1 MASRLTLVLEL
12 KRKSTLQTHW
22 INNAAHAAKAAS
34 DTLDIVNPATGERI
48 DTIPKGEAACA
59 DVAVGAARSAFQSW
73 AALSPGARRDYLVKA
88 AHLIE
93 THCEKIATLLTM
105 EMGKTLA
112 QSRGEVMGAAD
123 VVRQM
128 ADLALHLRSGA
139 QMARSGEINFQ
150 QRFARG
156 VAALIVPWNYPVMV
170 GVENAAA
177 NLAVGNTVVWKPS
190 EKTPLSS
197 RLVAELA
204 FGHLPAGCLNLLL
217 GDGLGAGDPL
227 VRHADVAVVVFVGS
241 ERTGRQLGALCGAS
255 LKKVVL
261 ELGGKDPL
269 IIDETVDITAAAKH
283 AALASYTNAGQIC
296 TSTERI
302 YIARQSFDAFVEA
315 LVRESAAIHVG
326 NGLQAGVHMGPIVD
340 GTQLA
345 AIDAQVQDAVSRGA
359 CLRFGGAQ
367 LQGPGT
373 FYPPTV
379 LTGVDTASQLMQ
391 QETFGPV
398 APCFAFDDFEEALT
412 MANDSRYGL
421 SAMVCTSSAPRAI
434 HALHTLHAGMV
445 RINTMRG
452 RSGGATSE
460 PFGASGLGH
469 GYGLE
474 FLMELTRQKSIYWRG
489 QLD

>member
-1 MASRLTLVLEL
+1 LASPLMPVPDL
-12 KRKSTLQTHW
+12 KGEGTVQTHW
-22 INNAAHAAKAAS
+22 IKNAAHAASTAGG
-34 DTLDIVNPATGERI
+34 TLDIVNPATGQHI
-48 DTIPKGEAACA
+48 DAIPKGDAESA
-59 DVAVGAARSAFQSW
+59 DAAVGAARAAFASW
-73 AALSPGARRDYLVKA
+73 SALSPSARRDYLVKA
-88 AHLIE
+88 ALLIE
-93 THCEKIATLLTM
+93 THCEQIATLLTT

-128 ADLALHLRSGA
+128 SDLALHLRSGS
-139 QMARSGEINFQ
+139 QMARFGEVNFQ

-156 VAALIVPWNYPVMV
+156 VAALVVPWNYPVMV

-227 VRHADVAVVVFVGS
+227 VRHAGVDVVVFVGS
-241 ERTGRQLGALCGAS
+241 ERTGRRLGELCGAS

-269 IIDETVDITAAAKH
+269 IIDETVDVAAAARH
-283 AALASYTNAGQIC
+283 AALATYTNAGQIC

-302 YIARQSFDAFVEA
+302 YIARQSFDAFVDA
-315 LVRESAAIHVG
+315 LVRESAAIKLG
-326 NGLQAGVHMGPIVD
+326 DGLQAGVQMGPIVD
-340 GTQLA
+340 GLQLA
-345 AIDAQVQDAVSRGA
+345 TIALQVQDAVDRGA
-359 CLRFGGAQ
+359 CLRHGGMQ
-367 LQGPGT
+367 LDRPGS

-379 LTGVDTASQLMQ
+379 LTGVDAASQLMQ

-398 APCFAFDDFEEALT
+398 APCFVFDDFDEALT

-434 HALHTLHAGMV
+434 KALHTLNAGMV

-452 RSGGATSE
+452 RSAGATSE

-474 FLMELTRQKSIYWRG
+474 FLMELTRQKSIYWRAE
-489 QLD
+489 LD